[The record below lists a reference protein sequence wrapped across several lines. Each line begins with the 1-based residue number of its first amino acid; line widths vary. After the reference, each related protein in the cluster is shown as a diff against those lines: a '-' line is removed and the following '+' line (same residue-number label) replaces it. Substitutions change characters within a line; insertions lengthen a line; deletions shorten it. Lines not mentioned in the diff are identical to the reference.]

1 MFPIDA
7 VVVQPEPELERVIA
21 CQKSDPDPMFSGQAQ
36 DLGRDLDDSILM
48 ELTLKCPEVEMSDKM
63 STEMDVAISIR
74 TPDKSVD
81 HYVGESVGRNVDEK
95 NVVTFDIFDET
106 TEEYDEDC
114 SVFVN
119 SIKKP
124 TINYCRSISMPYA
137 RHVKLAESGS
147 QQVSLK

>member
-1 MFPIDA
+1 MFAIDA
-7 VVVQPEPELERVIA
+7 VVVQPEPELVIA
-21 CQKSDPDPMFSGQAQ
+21 CQNSDPDPMFLGQAQ

-48 ELTLKCPEVEMSDKM
+48 ELTLKCPEFSDKM
-63 STEMDVAISIR
+63 STEMDVAITIR
-74 TPDKSVD
+74 TPEKSVD
-81 HYVGESVGRNVDEK
+81 HNVGESVCEK

-124 TINYCRSISMPYA
+124 AAINYCRSISMPYA
-137 RHVKLAESGS
+137 RHVRLAESGC
-147 QQVSLK
+147 QQVSYKS